1 MKLKYVLPPFEP
13 SFERFARVVRL
24 DLIEDLTSE
33 AETFFELCQRTLQPV
48 GVYRCCAIDSW
59 QEVGS
64 ESAVTIEGHTF
75 QGLAL
80 SALKEYKVVLPYV
93 VSCGAQM
100 ETLDLSAY
108 DMLAPYWLD
117 TIKNQA
123 MVAARKAVIAEIK
136 STYGLDTVSS
146 INPGSGFPQ
155 RWPVQ
160 DIRTIFSLLGLDDS
174 FEVTLTESSLMIP
187 NKSIAGFFFAA
198 DFSNC
203 TQCLRE
209 DCINRKGPARN

>member
-13 SFERFARVVRL
+13 SFERFARGIRL

-33 AETFFELCQRTLQPV
+33 AEEFFELCQRTLQPV
-48 GVYRCCAIDSW
+48 GVYRCCNLDSW
-59 QEVGS
+59 QAVGS

-80 SALKEYKVVLPYV
+80 SALEGYQVVLPYV
-93 VSCGAQM
+93 ASCGAQM
-100 ETLDLSAY
+100 ESLDLSAF
-108 DMLAPYWLD
+108 DMLAFYWLD
-117 TIKNQA
+117 IIKNQA
-123 MVAARKAVIAEIK
+123 LATVRKAMIAEIK
-136 STYGLDTVSS
+136 HTYNLENLSS

-160 DIRTIFSLLGLDDS
+160 DIRTIFSLLELDDS

-187 NKSIAGFFFAA
+187 NKSLAGFFFAA

-203 TQCLRE
+203 SQCLRQ
-209 DCINRKGPARN
+209 DCSNRNGASYE